1 MRFVIHLLL
10 LVTVALGVGFGLS
23 YYALTDGRLFGAA
36 VVGPWTAWPDVGS
49 ATPNPYTRGHLTRTA
64 ALQLGTSEGLQFTAT
79 TDSDG
84 QTLSLDCTY
93 RITGKTPL
101 ATFWTLVAVN
111 DTGINLA
118 RQGEDPAMRSG
129 AIARADDGSIL
140 IYVGKRLAPQNWL
153 ELTGDGPFRLVL
165 TLYDTAVF
173 SGFGTGGETMPA
185 IQREGCP

>member
-10 LVTVALGVGFGLS
+10 MITVALGVGFGLS

-49 ATPNPYTRGHLTRTA
+49 ATPNPYTRGHLTRAA

-84 QTLSLDCTY
+84 QALSLACSY
-93 RITGKTPL
+93 RIAGKTPL
-101 ATFWTLVAVN
+101 ATFWTLVAIN
-111 DTGINLA
+111 DAGVNLA
-118 RQGEDPAMRSG
+118 RAGEDPAMRSS

-140 IYVGKRLAPQNWL
+140 IYVGKTLAPQNWL
-153 ELTGDGPFRLVL
+153 ELSGDGAFRLVL

-173 SGFGTGGETMPA
+173 SGFGTGGETMPS
-185 IQREGCP
+185 IRREGCA

>member
-36 VVGPWTAWPDVGS
+36 VVGPWTAWPDVGT
-49 ATPNPYTRGHLTRTA
+49 ATPNPYTRGHLTRVA
-64 ALQLGTSEGLQFTAT
+64 GLQLGLSEGLQFTAT
-79 TDSDG
+79 TDSNG
-84 QTLSLDCTY
+84 EPLTLACTY

-101 ATFWTLVAVN
+101 ATFWTLVAV
-111 DTGINLA
+111 DADGVNLA
-118 RQGEDPAMRSG
+118 RSGEDAAMRSD
-129 AIARADDGSIL
+129 AIARASDGSIL

-153 ELTGDGPFRLVL
+153 ELAGTGAFHLVL

-173 SGFGTGGETMPA
+173 SGFGTGGETMPT
-185 IQREGCP
+185 IQREACA